1 MSADKSG
8 LADLRTGYYAL
19 IRPGALLFANL
30 HATGASSLGL
40 SDVRDNVSMSMS
52 MSVNVKVNVSEERA
66 CLHILAEASL
76 TLLRRPCSA

>member
-1 MSADKSG
+1 
-8 LADLRTGYYAL
+8 
-19 IRPGALLFANL
+19 LFANL

-40 SDVRDNVSMSMS
+40 SDVRDNVSMSMSMS